1 MLAFAKSL
9 DGDPST
15 SNIRYLN
22 TDGVFGNEGSSSIW
36 NGGLYM
42 SVPMSVEQSWQK
54 YKCYSK
60 FDKNSLDN
68 GFVMNNWG
76 TFIIRHQRSSNDSV
90 IHTTYIDNIKI
101 SIIPKDYQNTKGF
114 IYNATNVT
122 NEFPLV
128 KPFTNTYKVEKGQY
142 HGGIVDI
149 YESQV
154 IEDFI
159 GYTEP
164 EFDLIQSSTKWLRN
178 WEIDSYSRP
187 ARPLQ
192 ECITRS
198 ILSFYQSTWQKF
210 TGNVYGKNINFGQ
223 VFNIAL
229 AQGLHFMHEA
239 SFDYV
244 SNKTNI
250 TTHQSQTDREENNFR
265 SWNTTEDDMGAGQGQ
280 PGSTTTNIQE
290 GE

>member
-1 MLAFAKSL
+1 
-9 DGDPST
+9 
-15 SNIRYLN
+15 
-22 TDGVFGNEGSSSIW
+22 
-36 NGGLYM
+36 M
-42 SVPMSVEQSWQK
+42 SVPMSVEQNWQK

-60 FDKNSLDN
+60 FDKNSLDT
-68 GFVMNNWG
+68 GYVMNNWG
-76 TFIIRHQRSSNDSV
+76 TFIIRHQRSSNDDTV
-90 IHTTYIDNIKI
+90 HTTYIDDIKI

-122 NEFPLV
+122 NQFPLLR
-128 KPFTNTYKVEKGQY
+128 PFTNTYNIDKGQY

-164 EFDLIQSSTKWLRN
+164 EYNLIQSSTKWLRR
-178 WEIDSYSRP
+178 WEEAAVLNP

-198 ILSFYQSTWQKF
+198 ILSFYQTTWQKF

-250 TTHQSQTDREENNFR
+250 TTHQSQTDREENDFR

>member
-9 DGDPST
+9 DGDPAT
-15 SNIRYLN
+15 PDPRYLN
-22 TDGVFGNEGSSSIW
+22 SDGVFGNEPISSNW
-36 NGGLYM
+36 DGGLYM
-42 SVPMSVEQSWQK
+42 SVPMSVEQNWQK

-60 FDKNSLDN
+60 FDQNSLDT
-68 GFVMNNWG
+68 GYVMNNYG
-76 TFIIRHQRSSNDSV
+76 TFIIRHQRSSNDDTV
-90 IHTTYIDNIKI
+90 HTTYIDDIKI

-122 NEFPLV
+122 NEFPLLR
-128 KPFTNTYKVEKGQY
+128 PFTNTYNIDKGQY

-159 GYTEP
+159 GYDDNEYN
-164 EFDLIQSSTKWLRN
+164 LIQSSTKWLRR
-178 WEIDSYSRP
+178 WEEAGVLNP

-198 ILSFYQSTWQKF
+198 ILSFYQTTWQKF

-223 VFNIAL
+223 VFNISL